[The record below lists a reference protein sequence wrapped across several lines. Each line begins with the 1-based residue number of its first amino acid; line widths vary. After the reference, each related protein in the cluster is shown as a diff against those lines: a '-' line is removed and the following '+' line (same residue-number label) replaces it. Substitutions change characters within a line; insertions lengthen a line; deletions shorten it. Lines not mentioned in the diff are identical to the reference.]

1 MTEIIVVTSGK
12 GGVGKTTT
20 SASLATG
27 LAMQGKKVAVIDFDV
42 GLRNLDLI
50 MGCERRVVY
59 DFVNVVH
66 GEATLKQSLIKDKR
80 HENLF
85 VLAAS
90 QTRDKDALTQ
100 EGVKKVLD
108 ELTKENFDFVVCDSP
123 AGIEKGAHL
132 AMYFADHAVVVVN
145 PEVSSVRDSDRIL
158 GLLSSKT
165 RRAEKGEAPI
175 KQHLLLTRYN
185 PNRVEAGEMLS
196 VKDVEEILGISVVG
210 VIPESENVLAASN
223 AGVPVILD
231 DNSNAGAAYKDTV
244 ARILGEERPLRFLEP
259 VKKGFLK
266 RVFGG

>member
-1 MTEIIVVTSGK
+1 
-12 GGVGKTTT
+12 
-20 SASLATG
+20 
-27 LAMQGKKVAVIDFDV
+27 
-42 GLRNLDLI
+42 
-50 MGCERRVVY
+50 
-59 DFVNVVH
+59 
-66 GEATLKQSLIKDKR
+66 
-80 HENLF
+80 
-85 VLAAS
+85 
-90 QTRDKDALTQ
+90 
-100 EGVKKVLD
+100 
-108 ELTKENFDFVVCDSP
+108 
-123 AGIEKGAHL
+123 
-132 AMYFADHAVVVVN
+132 MYFADQAVVVVN

-165 RRAEKGEAPI
+165 RRAEKGESPI